1 MKKRWPLG
9 PRPFPPPPVL
19 QVFCA
24 AVSGDRQGIRT
35 PVPGGMLTR
44 RGPAST
50 ASSSCPE
57 PGPLLLVHGSPR
69 DAGGGGRMKGARMRN
84 RRLEIVGPADN
95 ASSFRSMIQKPQF
108 CPDPAHEVGMEG
120 NHLGWVCKRCHTP
133 SLAKPKWSAADR
145 GTRHFLI
152 LRLNL

>member
-1 MKKRWPLG
+1 MA
-9 PRPFPPPPVL
+9 PRPSALPAPTCATGVL
-19 QVFCA
+19 CSCVRGQAGNKNAGARGHADSAGTRKHGLVFLPRA
-24 AVSGDRQGIRT
+24 WPSAVS
-35 PVPGGMLTR
+35 PWVATR
-44 RGPAST
+44 
-50 ASSSCPE
+50 C
-57 PGPLLLVHGSPR
+57 
-69 DAGGGGRMKGARMRN
+69 GGGGRMKGARMRN